1 MSKAVYAG
9 LFAVGLALLAL
20 TAGCGTTEKDGGC
33 GCSACGCGGCADGC
47 GGCGDG
53 CGCGSC
59 GDGCGCGGC
68 GGCGC
73 GCGCGGGSAD
83 ASDAKHAQILM
94 KQYLKWTRTNKQQ
107 FRSKAHKA
115 MITNWVNA
123 TGVKTFRAGKG
134 TYRVGSVIAK
144 EGWKKGKLALVFFME
159 KRGSGYDK
167 NHADWWYGTVSAG
180 GKVMNSGKVA
190 SCAGCHAGADNDY
203 VFGNP

>member
-20 TAGCGTTEKDGGC
+20 TAGCGTTEKE
-33 GCSACGCGGCADGC
+33 
-47 GGCGDG
+47 G
-53 CGCGSC
+53 CGCGKSCGC

-73 GCGCGGGSAD
+73 GGGTTD
-83 ASDAKHAQILM
+83 ASDAKHATNLM
-94 KQYLKWTRTNKQQ
+94 NQYLKWTKTNKTQ

-123 TGVKTFRAGKG
+123 TGAKTFRSGKG
-134 TYRVGSVIAK
+134 TFPAGSVIAK

-159 KRGSGYDK
+159 KRAGYDK
-167 NHADWWYGTVSAG
+167 DNANWWYGTVSVG

>member
-33 GCSACGCGGCADGC
+33 ACSACGCDGCGDGCGCGGCGKGC

-53 CGCGSC
+53 CGCG
-59 GDGCGCGGC
+59 
-68 GGCGC
+68 
-73 GCGCGGGSAD
+73 GCGCGGGTAG
-83 ASDAKHAQILM
+83 ATDAKHAENLM
-94 KQYLKWTRTNKQQ
+94 KQYRKWSKTNKTQ
-107 FRSKAHKA
+107 FRSKPHKA

-123 TGVKTFRAGKG
+123 TSAKTFRSGKG
-134 TYRVGSVIAK
+134 TFPAGSMIAK
-144 EGWKKGKLALVFFME
+144 EGWKKGKLKMVWFME
-159 KRGSGYDK
+159 KRAGYDK
-167 NHADWWYGTVSAG
+167 DNANWWYGTVSAG

-190 SCAGCHAGADNDY
+190 SCAGCHSGADNDY

>member
-1 MSKAVYAG
+1 MSKAVFAG
-9 LFAVGLALLAL
+9 LFVVCLALLTL
-20 TAGCGTTEKDGGC
+20 TTACGTTAYDGCGC

-53 CGCGSC
+53 CG
-59 GDGCGCGGC
+59 GCG
-68 GGCGC
+68 

-83 ASDAKHAQILM
+83 ASDAKHAQTLM
-94 KQYLKWTRTNKQQ
+94 KQYLKWTKTNKQQ

-123 TGVKTFRAGKG
+123 TGVKTFRSGRG
-134 TYRVGSVIAK
+134 VFRTGSVIAK

-159 KRGSGYDK
+159 KRAGYDK
-167 NHADWWYGTVSAG
+167 DNANWWYGTVSAG

-190 SCAGCHAGADNDY
+190 SCAGCHAGADNDH